1 MSEKLHKQIKI
12 EGLPAF
18 RNRQHAIDTAT
29 AILEA
34 AQHEVDYVE
43 GGMMFYNLLEEL

>member
-1 MSEKLHKQIKI
+1 MNQQIKV

-18 RNRQHAIDTAT
+18 RDRQHAIDTAT

-34 AQHEVDYVE
+34 AQHEIDYVE
-43 GGMMFYNLLEEL
+43 GGMVFYDLLEEM